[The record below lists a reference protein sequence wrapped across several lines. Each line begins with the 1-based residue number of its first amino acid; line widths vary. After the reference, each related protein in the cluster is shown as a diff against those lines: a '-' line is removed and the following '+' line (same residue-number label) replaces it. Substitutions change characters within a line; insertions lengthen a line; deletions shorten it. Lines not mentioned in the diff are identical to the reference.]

1 MMQPMHGTLAHAAA
15 PKRGKSAVLRSL
27 EELSSEMQTEG
38 AVLIMPEEEVFFS
51 PTRTHFD
58 HMSHT
63 HSFYLSPAL
72 FSRRCFSLTHPFSP
86 YVAPHFSHISPS
98 FFLEF
103 FSHSPILPI
112 CHTQF
117 FLYASIFFLAQDVES
132 LAAAAD
138 DIAAAEAAEL
148 ELDDGSLE
156 ALLSRTP
163 EPIGVSSPPRNPPY
177 PPPPLPP
184 RTPP

>member
-58 HMSHT
+58 LMSHT

-72 FSRRCFSLTHPFSP
+72 FRGGVFLSLTHFPHMSHPIFPISRRHFFSSFSLTRPFSP
-86 YVAPHFSHISPS
+86 YVTPNSSYMHHF
-98 FFLEF
+98 
-103 FSHSPILPI
+103 
-112 CHTQF
+112 
-117 FLYASIFFLAQDVES
+117 FFLAQDVES
-132 LAAAAD
+132 LAAADD

-163 EPIGVSSPPRNPPY
+163 EPIGVSSPPP
-177 PPPPLPP
+177 
-184 RTPP
+184 

>member
-1 MMQPMHGTLAHAAA
+1 MQPMHGTLAHAAA

-58 HMSHT
+58 LMSHT

-72 FSRRCFSLTHPFSP
+72 FRGGVFLSLTHF
-86 YVAPHFSHISPS
+86 PHMSHPIFPISRRH
-98 FFLEF
+98 FEF

-117 FLYASIFFLAQDVES
+117 FLYASFFFLAQDVES
-132 LAAAAD
+132 LAAADD

-163 EPIGVSSPPRNPPY
+163 EPIGVSSPPP
-177 PPPPLPP
+177 
-184 RTPP
+184 

>member
-58 HMSHT
+58 LMSHT

-72 FSRRCFSLTHPFSP
+72 FRGGVFLSLTHFPHMSHPIFPISRRHFFSSFSLTRPFSP
-86 YVAPHFSHISPS
+86 YVTPNSSYMHHF
-98 FFLEF
+98 F
-103 FSHSPILPI
+103 FSPRTLKVLPPPTTTSPPPK
-112 CHTQF
+112 
-117 FLYASIFFLAQDVES
+117 
-132 LAAAAD
+132 
-138 DIAAAEAAEL
+138 
-148 ELDDGSLE
+148 
-156 ALLSRTP
+156 RP
-163 EPIGVSSPPRNPPY
+163 SSSSTTARWRRCCRGRLNRSVFPPPPRNPPY